1 MIRHSSSFIIS
12 LVLHTALFLLLFF
25 SLKTIIHETKK
36 EEVVCVKL
44 CNVVYEEKIEQKP
57 VAEIV
62 PHTKSEITPQKI
74 EKKVT
79 PKAKEAPK
87 RVETIKAVPVVQ
99 ETPKEIVREQTTA
112 KEVQTTEQTPT
123 PSLEKSKE
131 HITNRLEQDY
141 LEEHLQKIVKLLQE
155 NLYYP
160 RSARERGVEGEVI
173 VKFMITEK
181 GDIQGVEVLSSKSEM
196 LSNAAIK
203 TIENLSGSFPKAK
216 ENLHLQ
222 LPISYSLK

>member
-1 MIRHSSSFIIS
+1 M
-12 LVLHTALFLLLFF
+12 
-25 SLKTIIHETKK
+25 
-36 EEVVCVKL
+36 KL

-57 VAEIV
+57 MAETL
-62 PHTKSEITPQKI
+62 PHAKPEITPQKI

-87 RVETIKAVPVVQ
+87 RVETIKTVPVVQ
-99 ETPKEIVREQTTA
+99 EMPKETVEEKTVA
-112 KEVQTTEQTPT
+112 KEVDTAEQTPT

-131 HITNRLEQDY
+131 QITNRLEQDY

-160 RSARERGVEGEVI
+160 RSARERGVEGEVV

-181 GDIQGVEVLSSKSEM
+181 GDVQGVEVLSSKSEM

-203 TIENLSGSFPKAK
+203 TIENLSGSFPKPK